1 MFETLL
7 NIYAPIAITI
17 FIVGV
22 SIRMGRWA
30 KAVIA
35 PRRYH
40 SGVNKAGFEGA
51 AAPAGLIP
59 SLKAVMVDPVTNF
72 YMKANK
78 TWGRGYVLYH
88 IAIVTEVIGYGLAS
102 LLLFA
107 RIIMAGSVPDVGAH
121 AEHSFNYSPA
131 NLLAIIF
138 GNGEHL
144 QAQFLFGDFAPIFIS
159 VTWVAVCCAVLGNLH
174 LMITLIRRRNGAIVS
189 DIDASAAGMRTK
201 GRRTPDRILVRSLIF
216 CIIWTELF
224 ARLGLFPGVVF
235 VHAALGATLFMLLPF
250 TYLFHIVY
258 NFLAVFYATRR
269 RMARTV
275 A

>member
-7 NIYAPIAITI
+7 NIYAPIAIAI
-17 FIVGV
+17 FVIGV

-30 KAVIA
+30 KAVVT

-40 SGVNKAGFEGA
+40 SGVNKAGFEGV
-51 AAPAGLIP
+51 AAPAGLLP
-59 SLKAVMVDPVTNF
+59 SLKGVLVDPVTRF

-88 IAIVTEVIGYGLAS
+88 MAIVTEVCGYALAS
-102 LLLFA
+102 LLLFG
-107 RIIMAGSVPDVGAH
+107 RILIGGGVPDVAAH

-131 NLLAIIF
+131 NLLAIVF

-144 QAQFLFGDFAPIFIS
+144 QAQFLFGDFAPIFIN
-159 VTWVAVCCAVLGNLH
+159 VTWIAVGCAVLGNMH
-174 LMITLIRRRNGAIVS
+174 LMINLVRRRNGAVVS
-189 DIDASAAGMRTK
+189 DIDQASEGLRTK
-201 GRRTPDRILVRSLIF
+201 GRRSPDRMLVRGLIF

-269 RMARTV
+269 RMVRTV